1 MFAKIEI
8 SGTIEIVTGLHI
20 GGSSAFSAIGA
31 VDSPVIMDT
40 RTNQPMIPGS
50 SLKGKM
56 RALLAKQ
63 YNTAIA
69 KTADDDAECLTN
81 LFGSAKSKKES
92 RVLFTDMFLDNLD
105 ELKRAGLHIGGSSA
119 FSAIGAVDSPV
130 IMDTRT
136 NQPMIPGSSLKGK
149 MRALLAKQ
157 YNTAIAK
164 TADDDAECLT
174 NLFGSAKSK
183 KESRVLFTDM
193 FLDNLDELK
202 RAGLTGATEV
212 KFENSISRTTAVA
225 NPRQIERVVRGA
237 QFPMQLIYEYTDKI
251 DEETLLQDF
260 CILKEGLKLLE
271 YDYLGGSGSRGYG
284 RIKFLDLDA
293 EPVIGDVGD
302 ELMEKCRTILEG

>member
-63 YNTAIA
+63 YNTTIA

-92 RVLFTDMFLDNLD
+92 RVLL
-105 ELKRAGLHIGGSSA
+105 
-119 FSAIGAVDSPV
+119 
-130 IMDTRT
+130 
-136 NQPMIPGSSLKGK
+136 
-149 MRALLAKQ
+149 
-157 YNTAIAK
+157 
-164 TADDDAECLT
+164 
-174 NLFGSAKSK
+174 
-183 KESRVLFTDM
+183 TDM

-212 KFENSISRTTAVA
+212 KFENSISRMTAVA

-237 QFPMQLIYEYTDKI
+237 QFPMQLIYEYTDKT

-260 CILKEGLKLLE
+260 RILKEGFKLLE

-293 EPVIGDVGD
+293 EPVIGDVDD